1 VALVDA
7 WSAGPP
13 QAAVALSG
21 EALSVEESLRRI
33 RIRAHASN
41 EAVTIEW
48 LPPVLRLVGYGT
60 DAVVVSHPQ
69 LPGHVFKVYAPE
81 TAALA
86 EDEYHCYQRLA
97 GSPFFSSCP
106 GRGDFYLVLSY
117 EPGPTLYQCLVEGIP
132 VTEQVMADVEAARR
146 YARLV
151 GLHPKDIHLKN
162 VLVQDGRAKIL
173 DLSKYVLP
181 GDDDPVWET
190 LAEGYRR
197 YYPMIRGRRI
207 PVWVIETAK
216 RTYKAA
222 PEQFSLDAFG
232 ARMLRI
238 LRGLRVVG
246 PSKAA

>member
-7 WSAGPP
+7 WSASPP
-13 QAAVALSG
+13 QATVALSG
-21 EALSVEESLRRI
+21 EALSVEDSLRQI
-33 RIRAHASN
+33 RIRAHDSN

-60 DAVVVSHPQ
+60 DAVVVSHPE

-86 EDEYHCYQRLA
+86 DDEYHCYQRLA
-97 GSPFFSSCP
+97 GSPFFSTCA
-106 GRGDFYLVLSY
+106 GRGDFYLVLTY

-132 VTEQVMADVEAARR
+132 VVEQVMADVEAARR

-151 GLHPKDIHLKN
+151 GLHPKDIHIKN

-197 YYPMIRGRRI
+197 YYHLIRGRRI
-207 PVWVIETAK
+207 PVWVIELAK

-222 PEQFSLDAFG
+222 PEQFSLEAFG
-232 ARMLRI
+232 TRMLRI
-238 LRGLRVVG
+238 LRTLRVVG
-246 PSKAA
+246 PAKAA